1 MIISKDKL
9 IQEFGTLVV
18 ANLELI
24 TALTREREDKN
35 LLQAQLDALSDVSRI
50 NREMTFP
57 DLPRSPG

>member
-1 MIISKDKL
+1 MNISRDKL

-35 LLQAQLDALSDVSRI
+35 MLQAELDSLRDVTRV
-50 NREMTFP
+50 NKEMLFP
-57 DLPRSPG
+57 DIPRSQ